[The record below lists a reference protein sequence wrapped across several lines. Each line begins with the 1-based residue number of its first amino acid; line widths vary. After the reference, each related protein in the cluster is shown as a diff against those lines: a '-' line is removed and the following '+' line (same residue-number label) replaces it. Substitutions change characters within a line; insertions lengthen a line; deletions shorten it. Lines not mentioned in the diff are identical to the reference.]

1 MSKKTFVGVHDLTP
15 IQFKDLSVILGQ
27 KILLD
32 KINCKIKSNS
42 ITAVLGP
49 NGAGKSIFLQTINGL
64 FSVQS
69 GRLTFN
75 LMEINQE
82 IRKQQAMVFQNPV
95 LLRRTVIANLQ
106 FISNLRNK
114 ESNRLL
120 KKILSK
126 VGLEGYEKKPARLL
140 SGGEKQ
146 RLSMAR
152 ALIINP
158 NLLLLDEPTANL
170 DPYSL
175 NLIEDLVLE
184 ENSIG
189 KTIIFTTHD
198 MSQAKRLATDVI
210 FLNKG
215 KVLEQTISKTF
226 FKSPKTLEAQK
237 YINGEIL
244 I

>member
-1 MSKKTFVGVHDLTP
+1 MSKKTFVGSHDLTP

-27 KILLD
+27 KIILD

>member
-1 MSKKTFVGVHDLTP
+1 MSKKTFVGAHDLTP

-27 KILLD
+27 KIILD

-64 FSVQS
+64 FSVES

-175 NLIEDLVLE
+175 KLIEDLVLE

>member
-1 MSKKTFVGVHDLTP
+1 MSKKTYVGAHDLTP

-27 KILLD
+27 KIILD

-215 KVLEQTISKTF
+215 KVLEQTISNTF

>member
-1 MSKKTFVGVHDLTP
+1 MSKKTFVGAHDLTP

-27 KILLD
+27 KIILD

-64 FSVQS
+64 FSIQS
-69 GRLTFN
+69 GRLNFN

-126 VGLEGYEKKPARLL
+126 VGLEDYEKKPARLL

-175 NLIEDLVLE
+175 KLIEDLVLE

>member
-1 MSKKTFVGVHDLTP
+1 MSKKHFEDRHVLTP
-15 IQFKDLSVILGQ
+15 IQFVDLSVVLGQ
-27 KILLD
+27 KIILD

-64 FSVQS
+64 VFIQS

-75 LMEINQE
+75 SMQNNQE
-82 IRKQQAMVFQNPV
+82 IREQQAMVFQTPV
-95 LLRRTVIANLQ
+95 LLRRTVMANMQ
-106 FISNLRNK
+106 FVSNLRNK
-114 ESNRLL
+114 KSNQLL
-120 KKILSK
+120 KNLLDK
-126 VGLEGYEKKPARLL
+126 VGLEGSEEKPARLL

-152 ALIINP
+152 ALIVNP

-189 KTIIFTTHD
+189 KTVIFTTHD

-215 KVLEQTISKTF
+215 KVLEQTVSKTF
-226 FKSPKTLEAQK
+226 FKKPKTFEAQK

>member
-1 MSKKTFVGVHDLTP
+1 MSKKHFEDRHDLTP
-15 IQFKDLSVILGQ
+15 IQFVDLSVVLGQ
-27 KILLD
+27 KLILD

-64 FSVQS
+64 VFIQS

-75 LMEINQE
+75 SMQNNQE
-82 IRKQQAMVFQNPV
+82 IREQQAMVFQTPV
-95 LLRRTVIANLQ
+95 LLRRTVMANMQ
-106 FISNLRNK
+106 FVSNLRNK
-114 ESNRLL
+114 KSNQLL
-120 KKILSK
+120 KNLLDK
-126 VGLEGYEKKPARLL
+126 VGLEGYEEKPARLL

-152 ALIINP
+152 ALIVNP
-158 NLLLLDEPTANL
+158 SLLLLDEPTANL

-189 KTIIFTTHD
+189 KTVIFTTHD

-215 KVLEQTISKTF
+215 KVLEQTVSKTF
-226 FKSPKTLEAQK
+226 FKKPKSFEAQK

>member
-1 MSKKTFVGVHDLTP
+1 MSKKILEDAHDLTP
-15 IQFKDLSVILGQ
+15 IRFKDLSVILGQ
-27 KILLD
+27 KKILD

-64 FSVQS
+64 VSIQS

-75 LMEINQE
+75 SMQNNQE
-82 IRKQQAMVFQNPV
+82 IREQQAMVFQTPV
-95 LLRRTVIANLQ
+95 LLRRTVMANMQ
-106 FISNLRNK
+106 FVSNLRNK
-114 ESNRLL
+114 KSNQLRKNLL
-120 KKILSK
+120 DK
-126 VGLEGYEKKPARLL
+126 VGLEGSEEKPARLL

-152 ALIINP
+152 ALIVNP

-189 KTIIFTTHD
+189 KTVIFTTHD

-215 KVLEQTISKTF
+215 KVLEQTVSKTF
-226 FKSPKTLEAQK
+226 FKKPKSFEAQK

>member
-1 MSKKTFVGVHDLTP
+1 MSKKDFEDRHDLTP
-15 IQFKDLSVILGQ
+15 IQFVDVSVVLGQ
-27 KILLD
+27 KLILD

-64 FSVQS
+64 VSIQS

-75 LMEINQE
+75 SIQNNQE
-82 IRKQQAMVFQNPV
+82 IREQQAMVFQTPV
-95 LLRRTVIANLQ
+95 LLRRTVMANMQ
-106 FISNLRNK
+106 FVSNLRNK
-114 ESNRLL
+114 KSNQLL
-120 KKILSK
+120 KKLLDK

-152 ALIINP
+152 ALIVNP
-158 NLLLLDEPTANL
+158 NLLLFDEPTANL

-189 KTIIFTTHD
+189 KTVIFTTHD

-215 KVLEQTISKTF
+215 KVLEQTVSKTF
-226 FKSPKTLEAQK
+226 FKKPKTLEAQK

>member
-1 MSKKTFVGVHDLTP
+1 MSKKTYVGPHDLTP

-27 KILLD
+27 KIILD

>member
-1 MSKKTFVGVHDLTP
+1 MSKKTYIGAHDLTP

-27 KILLD
+27 KIILD

>member
-1 MSKKTFVGVHDLTP
+1 MSKKTFVGPHDLTP

-27 KILLD
+27 KIILD

-64 FSVQS
+64 FSIQS
-69 GRLTFN
+69 GRLNFN

-189 KTIIFTTHD
+189 KTVIFTTHD

-215 KVLEQTISKTF
+215 KVLEQTVSKTF
-226 FKSPKTLEAQK
+226 FKKPKSFEAQK

>member
-1 MSKKTFVGVHDLTP
+1 MSKKTFVGAHDLTP

-27 KILLD
+27 KIILD

-189 KTIIFTTHD
+189 KTVIFTTHD

-215 KVLEQTISKTF
+215 KVLEQTVSKTF
-226 FKSPKTLEAQK
+226 FKKPKTFEAQK

>member
-1 MSKKTFVGVHDLTP
+1 M
-15 IQFKDLSVILGQ
+15 Q
-27 KILLD
+27 
-32 KINCKIKSNS
+32 N
-42 ITAVLGP
+42 
-49 NGAGKSIFLQTINGL
+49 
-64 FSVQS
+64 
-69 GRLTFN
+69 
-75 LMEINQE
+75 NQE
-82 IRKQQAMVFQNPV
+82 IREQQAMVFQTPV
-95 LLRRTVIANLQ
+95 LLRRTVMANMQ
-106 FISNLRNK
+106 FVSNLRNK
-114 ESNRLL
+114 KSNQLL
-120 KKILSK
+120 KNLLDK
-126 VGLEGYEKKPARLL
+126 VGLEGSEEKPARLL

-152 ALIINP
+152 ALIVNP

-189 KTIIFTTHD
+189 KTVIFTTHD

-215 KVLEQTISKTF
+215 KVLEQTVSKTF
-226 FKSPKTLEAQK
+226 FKKPKTFEAQK

>member
-1 MSKKTFVGVHDLTP
+1 MSKKVLEDTHNLTP
-15 IQFKDLSVILGQ
+15 IQLTDLSVVLSQ
-27 KILLD
+27 KIILD

-64 FSVQS
+64 VSVQS

-75 LMEINQE
+75 LMENNQE
-82 IRKQQAMVFQNPV
+82 IREQQAMVFQTPV
-95 LLRRTVIANLQ
+95 LLRRTVMANMQ
-106 FISNLRNK
+106 FVSKLRNK
-114 ESNRLL
+114 ESNRSLNN
-120 KKILSK
+120 ILNK

-152 ALIINP
+152 ALIVNP

-189 KTIIFTTHD
+189 KTVIFTTHD

-215 KVLEQTISKTF
+215 KVLEQTVSKRF
-226 FKSPKTLEAQK
+226 FKNPKTLEAQK

>member
-1 MSKKTFVGVHDLTP
+1 MSKKTFVGAHDLTP

-27 KILLD
+27 KIILD

-175 NLIEDLVLE
+175 KLIEDLVLE

>member
-1 MSKKTFVGVHDLTP
+1 MSKKHFEDRHVLTP
-15 IQFKDLSVILGQ
+15 IQFVDLSVVLGQ
-27 KILLD
+27 KIILD

-64 FSVQS
+64 VSIQS

-75 LMEINQE
+75 SMQNNQE
-82 IRKQQAMVFQNPV
+82 IREQQAMVFQTPV
-95 LLRRTVIANLQ
+95 LLRRTVMANMQ
-106 FISNLRNK
+106 FVSNLRNK
-114 ESNRLL
+114 KSNQLL
-120 KKILSK
+120 KNLLDK
-126 VGLEGYEKKPARLL
+126 VGLEGYEEKPARLL

-152 ALIINP
+152 ALIVNS

-189 KTIIFTTHD
+189 KTVIFTTHD

-215 KVLEQTISKTF
+215 KVLEQTVSKTF
-226 FKSPKTLEAQK
+226 FKKPKTFEAQK

>member
-1 MSKKTFVGVHDLTP
+1 MSKKHFEDRHVLTP
-15 IQFKDLSVILGQ
+15 IQFVDLSVVLGQ
-27 KILLD
+27 KIILD

-64 FSVQS
+64 VSIQS

-75 LMEINQE
+75 SMQNNQE
-82 IRKQQAMVFQNPV
+82 IREQQAMVFQTPV
-95 LLRRTVIANLQ
+95 LLRRTVMANMQ
-106 FISNLRNK
+106 FVSNLRNK
-114 ESNRLL
+114 KSNQLL
-120 KKILSK
+120 KNLLDK
-126 VGLEGYEKKPARLL
+126 VGLEGYEEKPARLL

-152 ALIINP
+152 ALIVNP

-189 KTIIFTTHD
+189 KTVIFTTHD

-215 KVLEQTISKTF
+215 KVLEQTVSKTF
-226 FKSPKTLEAQK
+226 FKKPKTFEAQK

>member
-1 MSKKTFVGVHDLTP
+1 MSKKDFEDRHDLTP
-15 IQFKDLSVILGQ
+15 IQFVDVSVVLGQ
-27 KILLD
+27 KLILD

-64 FSVQS
+64 VSIQS

-75 LMEINQE
+75 SMQNNQE
-82 IRKQQAMVFQNPV
+82 IREQQAMVFQTPV
-95 LLRRTVIANLQ
+95 LLRRTVMANMQ
-106 FISNLRNK
+106 FVSNLRNK
-114 ESNRLL
+114 KSNQLRKNLL
-120 KKILSK
+120 DK
-126 VGLEGYEKKPARLL
+126 VGLEGSEEKPARLL

-152 ALIINP
+152 ALIVNP

-189 KTIIFTTHD
+189 KTVIFTTHD

-215 KVLEQTISKTF
+215 KVLEQTVSKTF
-226 FKSPKTLEAQK
+226 FKKPKTLEAQK

>member
-1 MSKKTFVGVHDLTP
+1 MSKKHFEDRHVLTP
-15 IQFKDLSVILGQ
+15 IQFVDLSVVLGQ
-27 KILLD
+27 KIILD

-64 FSVQS
+64 VSIQS

-75 LMEINQE
+75 SMQNNQE
-82 IRKQQAMVFQNPV
+82 IREQQAMVFQTPV
-95 LLRRTVIANLQ
+95 LLRRTVMANMQ
-106 FISNLRNK
+106 FVSNLRNK
-114 ESNRLL
+114 KSNQLL
-120 KKILSK
+120 KNLLDK
-126 VGLEGYEKKPARLL
+126 VGLEGYEEKPARLL

-152 ALIINP
+152 ALIVNP

-215 KVLEQTISKTF
+215 KVLEQTVSKTF
-226 FKSPKTLEAQK
+226 FKKPKSFEAQK

>member
-1 MSKKTFVGVHDLTP
+1 MSKKNSDNTHNLTP
-15 IQFKDLSVILGQ
+15 IRFTDLSIVLGQ
-27 KILLD
+27 RTILD
-32 KINCKIKSNS
+32 KVNCKIKSNS

-64 FSVQS
+64 VSVLRGS
-69 GRLTFN
+69 VSFN
-75 LMEINQE
+75 LIENNEE
-82 IRKQQAMVFQNPV
+82 IRKQQAMVFQTPV
-95 LLRRTVIANLQ
+95 LLRRTVIANME
-106 FISNLRNK
+106 FVSNLHNK
-114 ESNRLL
+114 EGTLFL
-120 KKILSK
+120 KKILKK
-126 VGLEGYEKKPARLL
+126 VGLEGYDKKSARLL

-152 ALIINP
+152 ALTVKP

-175 NLIEDLVLE
+175 NLIENLILE
-184 ENSIG
+184 ENSNG
-189 KTIIFTTHD
+189 KTVIFTTHD
-198 MSQAKRLATDVI
+198 MAQAKRLATDVI

-215 KVLEQTISKTF
+215 KVIEQTVSKIF
-226 FKSPKTLEAQK
+226 FKSPKTLDAQK

>member
-1 MSKKTFVGVHDLTP
+1 MSKKTFVGPHDLTP

-27 KILLD
+27 KIILD

-64 FSVQS
+64 FSIQS
-69 GRLTFN
+69 GRLNFN

-114 ESNRLL
+114 ESNRFL

-175 NLIEDLVLE
+175 KLIEDLVLE

>member
-1 MSKKTFVGVHDLTP
+1 MSKKILEDAHDLTP
-15 IQFKDLSVILGQ
+15 IRFKDLSVILGQ
-27 KILLD
+27 KIILD

-64 FSVQS
+64 VSIQS

-75 LMEINQE
+75 SMQNNQK
-82 IRKQQAMVFQNPV
+82 IREQQAMVFQTPV
-95 LLRRTVIANLQ
+95 LLRRTVMANMQ
-106 FISNLRNK
+106 FVSNLRNK
-114 ESNRLL
+114 KSNQLIKNLL
-120 KKILSK
+120 DK
-126 VGLEGYEKKPARLL
+126 VGLEGYEEKPARLL

-146 RLSMAR
+146 RLSIAR
-152 ALIINP
+152 ALIVNP

-189 KTIIFTTHD
+189 KTVIFTTHD

-215 KVLEQTISKTF
+215 KVLEQTVSKTF
-226 FKSPKTLEAQK
+226 FKKPKSFEAQK

>member
-1 MSKKTFVGVHDLTP
+1 MSKKTFVGAHDLTP

-27 KILLD
+27 KIILD

-42 ITAVLGP
+42 MTAVLGP

-64 FSVQS
+64 FSIQS
-69 GRLTFN
+69 GRLNFN

-175 NLIEDLVLE
+175 KLIEDLVLE

>member
-1 MSKKTFVGVHDLTP
+1 MSKKILEDAHDLTP
-15 IQFKDLSVILGQ
+15 IRFKDLSVILGQ
-27 KILLD
+27 KIILD

-64 FSVQS
+64 VSIQS

-75 LMEINQE
+75 SMEKNQE
-82 IRKQQAMVFQNPV
+82 IRKQQALVFQNPV
-95 LLRRTVIANLQ
+95 LLRRTVMANMQ
-106 FISNLRNK
+106 FVLNLRNR
-114 ESNRLL
+114 ESNQLL
-120 KKILSK
+120 KNILDK
-126 VGLEGYEKKPARLL
+126 VGLEGYEKKSARLL

-152 ALIINP
+152 ALVVNP
-158 NLLLLDEPTANL
+158 HLLLLDEPTANL

-189 KTIIFTTHD
+189 KTVIFTTHD

-215 KVLEQTISKTF
+215 KVLEQTVSKTF

>member
-1 MSKKTFVGVHDLTP
+1 MSKKTFVGSHDLTP

-27 KILLD
+27 KIILD

-106 FISNLRNK
+106 FISNLHNK

>member
-1 MSKKTFVGVHDLTP
+1 MSKKTFVGAHDLTP

-27 KILLD
+27 KIILD

-64 FSVQS
+64 FSIQS
-69 GRLTFN
+69 GRLNFN

-175 NLIEDLVLE
+175 KLIEDLVLE

-189 KTIIFTTHD
+189 KTVIFTTHD

>member
-1 MSKKTFVGVHDLTP
+1 MSKKHFEDRHVLTP
-15 IQFKDLSVILGQ
+15 IQFVDLSVVLGQ
-27 KILLD
+27 KLILD

-64 FSVQS
+64 VSIQS

-75 LMEINQE
+75 SMQNNQE
-82 IRKQQAMVFQNPV
+82 IREQQAMVFQTPV
-95 LLRRTVIANLQ
+95 LLRRTVMANMQ
-106 FISNLRNK
+106 FVSNLRNK
-114 ESNRLL
+114 KSNQLL
-120 KKILSK
+120 KKILDK

-152 ALIINP
+152 ALIVNP

-189 KTIIFTTHD
+189 KTVIFTTHD

-215 KVLEQTISKTF
+215 KVLEQTVSKTF
-226 FKSPKTLEAQK
+226 FKNHKTFEAQK

>member
-1 MSKKTFVGVHDLTP
+1 MSKKTYVGAHDLTP

-27 KILLD
+27 KIILD

-106 FISNLRNK
+106 FI
-114 ESNRLL
+114 
-120 KKILSK
+120 LSK
-126 VGLEGYEKKPARLL
+126 ER
-140 SGGEKQ
+140 
-146 RLSMAR
+146 
-152 ALIINP
+152 
-158 NLLLLDEPTANL
+158 
-170 DPYSL
+170 
-175 NLIEDLVLE
+175 
-184 ENSIG
+184 
-189 KTIIFTTHD
+189 
-198 MSQAKRLATDVI
+198 
-210 FLNKG
+210 
-215 KVLEQTISKTF
+215 
-226 FKSPKTLEAQK
+226 K
-237 YINGEIL
+237 YIKVSFYLFLYWEQRFN
-244 I
+244 

>member
-1 MSKKTFVGVHDLTP
+1 MSKKDFEDRHDLTP
-15 IQFKDLSVILGQ
+15 IQFVDLSVFLGQ
-27 KILLD
+27 KLILD

-64 FSVQS
+64 VSIQS

-75 LMEINQE
+75 SMQNNQE
-82 IRKQQAMVFQNPV
+82 IREQQAMVFQTPV
-95 LLRRTVIANLQ
+95 LLRRTVMANMQ
-106 FISNLRNK
+106 FVSNLRNK
-114 ESNRLL
+114 KSNQLL
-120 KKILSK
+120 KNLLDK
-126 VGLEGYEKKPARLL
+126 VGLEGSEEKPARLL

-146 RLSMAR
+146 RLSIAR
-152 ALIINP
+152 ALIVNP

-189 KTIIFTTHD
+189 KTVIFTTHD

-215 KVLEQTISKTF
+215 KVLEQTVSKTF
-226 FKSPKTLEAQK
+226 FKKPKTFEAQK

>member
-1 MSKKTFVGVHDLTP
+1 MSKKTFVGAHDLTP

-27 KILLD
+27 KIILD

-64 FSVQS
+64 FSIQS

>member
-1 MSKKTFVGVHDLTP
+1 MSKKHFEDRHDLTP
-15 IQFKDLSVILGQ
+15 IQFVDVSVVLGQ
-27 KILLD
+27 KLILD

-64 FSVQS
+64 VSIQS

-75 LMEINQE
+75 SMQNNQE
-82 IRKQQAMVFQNPV
+82 IREQQAMVFQTPV
-95 LLRRTVIANLQ
+95 LLRRTVMANMQ
-106 FISNLRNK
+106 FVSNLRNK
-114 ESNRLL
+114 KSNQLL
-120 KKILSK
+120 KNLLDK
-126 VGLEGYEKKPARLL
+126 VGLEGYEEKPARLL

-152 ALIINP
+152 ALIVNRS
-158 NLLLLDEPTANL
+158 LLLLDEPTANL

-189 KTIIFTTHD
+189 KTVIFTTHD

-215 KVLEQTISKTF
+215 KVLEQTVSKTF
-226 FKSPKTLEAQK
+226 FIKPKTFEAQK

>member
-1 MSKKTFVGVHDLTP
+1 MSKKILEDAHDLTP
-15 IQFKDLSVILGQ
+15 IRFKDLSVILGQ
-27 KILLD
+27 KIILD

-64 FSVQS
+64 VSIQS

-75 LMEINQE
+75 SMDKNQE
-82 IRKQQAMVFQNPV
+82 IRKQQALVFQNPV
-95 LLRRTVIANLQ
+95 LLRRTVMANMQ
-106 FISNLRNK
+106 FVLNLRNR
-114 ESNRLL
+114 ESNQLL
-120 KKILSK
+120 KNILDK
-126 VGLEGYEKKPARLL
+126 VGLEGYEKKSARLL

-152 ALIINP
+152 ALVVNP
-158 NLLLLDEPTANL
+158 HLLLLDEPTANL

-189 KTIIFTTHD
+189 KTVIFTTHD

-215 KVLEQTISKTF
+215 KVLEQTVSKTF

>member
-1 MSKKTFVGVHDLTP
+1 MSKKHFEDRHDLTP
-15 IQFKDLSVILGQ
+15 IQFVDISVVLGQ
-27 KILLD
+27 KLILD

-64 FSVQS
+64 VFIQS
-69 GRLTFN
+69 GRLNFN
-75 LMEINQE
+75 SMQNNQE
-82 IRKQQAMVFQNPV
+82 IREQQAMVFQTPV
-95 LLRRTVIANLQ
+95 LLRRTVMANMQ
-106 FISNLRNK
+106 FVSNLRNK
-114 ESNRLL
+114 KSSQLL
-120 KKILSK
+120 KNLLDK
-126 VGLEGYEKKPARLL
+126 VGLEGSEEKPARLL

-152 ALIINP
+152 ALIVNP

-189 KTIIFTTHD
+189 KTVIFTTHD

-215 KVLEQTISKTF
+215 KVLEQTVSKTF
-226 FKSPKTLEAQK
+226 FKKPKTFEAQK

>member
-1 MSKKTFVGVHDLTP
+1 MSKKNFEDRHDLTP
-15 IQFKDLSVILGQ
+15 IQFVDLSVVLGQ
-27 KILLD
+27 KLILD

-64 FSVQS
+64 VSIQS

-75 LMEINQE
+75 SMQNNQE
-82 IRKQQAMVFQNPV
+82 IREQQAMVFQTPV
-95 LLRRTVIANLQ
+95 LLRRTVMANMQ
-106 FISNLRNK
+106 FVSNLRNK
-114 ESNRLL
+114 KSNQLL
-120 KKILSK
+120 KKLLDK

-152 ALIINP
+152 ALIVNP

-189 KTIIFTTHD
+189 KTVIFTTHD

-215 KVLEQTISKTF
+215 KVLEQTVSKTF
-226 FKSPKTLEAQK
+226 FKKPKTFEAQK

>member
-1 MSKKTFVGVHDLTP
+1 MSKKILEDAHDLTP
-15 IQFKDLSVILGQ
+15 IRFKDLSVILGQ
-27 KILLD
+27 KIILD

-64 FSVQS
+64 VSIQS

-75 LMEINQE
+75 SMDKNQE
-82 IRKQQAMVFQNPV
+82 IRKQQALVFQNPV
-95 LLRRTVIANLQ
+95 LLRRTVMANMQ
-106 FISNLRNK
+106 FVLNLRNR
-114 ESNRLL
+114 ESNQLL
-120 KKILSK
+120 KNILDK
-126 VGLEGYEKKPARLL
+126 VGLEGYEKKSARLL

-152 ALIINP
+152 ALVVNP
-158 NLLLLDEPTANL
+158 HLLLLDEPTANL

>member
-1 MSKKTFVGVHDLTP
+1 MSKKTFVGAHDLTP

-27 KILLD
+27 KIILD

-64 FSVQS
+64 FSIQS
-69 GRLTFN
+69 GRLNFN

-226 FKSPKTLEAQK
+226 FKSPKTLEAQM